1 MSRRFL
7 AALAVALPLA
17 APALAAPVDLS
28 GFTPTG
34 FGTWTIAPDG
44 SNAKYGAPQNDEAPA
59 FLSGGGNVQ
68 GQSLEATVRVDP
80 ATPQQLD
87 RIGFLLGLSPGENFD
102 ALVPVDYWLI
112 DWQGS
117 DRTYFSAPITKGLA
131 LSHVTGRANTQLWTH
146 NRTTTGFQ
154 EGPTAVVE
162 EIARGTTLGATGW
175 MPDTT
180 YDFRISFTSTLIE
193 VFVNDTL
200 ELSHSGTFS
209 DGSFGFYSQGQPGVT
224 FTLASSFLPP
234 VDPVDPIVPVVPV
247 DPVPPTAPSVIP
259 LPASALLLLAGLG
272 GLGLLRRR
280 A

>member
-1 MSRRFL
+1 MTRRFL
-7 AALAVALPLA
+7 AALALALPLA
-17 APALAAPVDLS
+17 APALAAPVNLS

-44 SNAKYGAPQNDEAPA
+44 SSATYGALQNDEAPA

-68 GQSLEATVRVDP
+68 GQRLEATVRVDP

-102 ALVPVDYWLI
+102 ALVPVDDWLI
-112 DWQGS
+112 DWQGEN
-117 DRTYFSAPITKGLA
+117 RTYFSAPITQGLA
-131 LSHVTGRANTQLWTH
+131 LSHVTGPATTELWTQM
-146 NRTTTGFQ
+146 RTTTGFAP
-154 EGPTAVVE
+154 GPVE

-175 MPDTT
+175 TPGTT
-180 YDFRISFTSTLIE
+180 YDFRINFTSTLIE

-200 ELSHSGTFS
+200 ELSHAGTFVN
-209 DGSFGFYSQGQPGVT
+209 GSFGFYTQGQPGVT
-224 FTLASSFLPP
+224 FTLASSFPAP
-234 VDPVDPIVPVVPV
+234 VDPVN
-247 DPVPPTAPSVIP
+247 PTDPSVIP

-280 A
+280 T